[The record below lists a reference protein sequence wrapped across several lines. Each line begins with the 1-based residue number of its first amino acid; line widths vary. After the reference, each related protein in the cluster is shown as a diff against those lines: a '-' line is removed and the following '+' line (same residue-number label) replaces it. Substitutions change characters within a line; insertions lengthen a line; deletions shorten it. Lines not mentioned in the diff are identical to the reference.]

1 MYFPALNLQP
11 AVFSLLWRTR
21 MPEYSRYSSINVRL
35 LNRKKE
41 DRFIGGR
48 KRGVGESI

>member
-1 MYFPALNLQP
+1 MA
-11 AVFSLLWRTR
+11 
-21 MPEYSRYSSINVRL
+21 EYSRFNFINVRL

-48 KRGVGESI
+48 KRGIGESI